1 MVNSSSCSFA
11 KFLYSF
17 MLFFLVFAQS
27 HTVAGD
33 TIRKEGTIMVEIERA
48 NIPVKNGV
56 VHLIKRP
63 LLNVDESLIQLIE
76 GNPDLKRFADFVRSR
91 APAAWNQIRTA
102 RDGTTVL
109 APSNEAFKKMGVQTY
124 NNLINN
130 RQRVEQIALMHVLQE
145 KFSIKSALNM
155 KKSAMQVSTYNFAN
169 NQLLI
174 YLGKS

>member
-1 MVNSSSCSFA
+1 
-11 KFLYSF
+11 
-17 MLFFLVFAQS
+17 VFAQS

-33 TIRKEGTIMVEIERA
+33 TIRKEGTVMVEIEKA

-76 GNPDLKRFADFVRSR
+76 GNPDLRRFAEFVRTR
-91 APAAWNQIRTA
+91 APAAWNQIRNA
-102 RDGTTVL
+102 RDGTTTVL

-145 KFSIKSALNM
+145 KFSIKNALNM
-155 KKSAMQVSTYNFAN
+155 KKSASQVSTIHTTSPL
-169 NQLLI
+169 QIIISL
-174 YLGKS
+174 